1 MSIPQVEFDA
11 KAIRLERIF
20 DNTEKMGYVN
30 DGLVCEKVNNVYGK
44 LMFGEVP
51 EDRPITYASYVMSV
65 DGKIAFEDNEVGP
78 MIAKTNHLDKDGAT
92 ADFWVLNLLRAN
104 CDGIIIGS
112 GTMIKEPD
120 YSGSAYDPDLLQA
133 RIDNGKS
140 VAPWTV
146 IVTTTG
152 KNIPFGNPVFSQEE
166 IPMLVATSE
175 EGIKNLKQEITKE
188 YYELP
193 LVKTEEDKK
202 KIKELIAEN
211 EGKIAVLV
219 TGEGKNTDAAEM
231 LKVLRAMGMEKVL
244 VESPTY
250 CHHMMREGLLDEIFI
265 NALRMGADAVMVNV
279 GQGVDVE
286 EPTYP
291 HLAETIA
298 YCDSVGLPVCS
309 EPVPGGFDA
318 GPEFKTLDNIARGAR
333 IACEIGCDFMKVG
346 YAPGFERIVDET
358 FVPLVVLG
366 GAKTDNEKEFLAS
379 IKNAM
384 DAGASGVA
392 IGRNVWG
399 GGNTVN
405 MTRALAAIIHKD
417 ASVDEAY
424 AILKGEK

>member
-1 MSIPQVEFDA
+1 MNLKTRRMNHIFKEDGKALIVAMDHGTFNGAAPGLEHPGETLQQIAEGGADAVLCNFGVARKFAKELAPLGYIARLDLPPTYMGQGHDSRLVFDA
-11 KAIRLERIF
+11 
-20 DNTEKMGYVN
+20 
-30 DGLVCEKVNNVYGK
+30 
-44 LMFGEVP
+44 
-51 EDRPITYASYVMSV
+51 
-65 DGKIAFEDNEVGP
+65 
-78 MIAKTNHLDKDGAT
+78 
-92 ADFWVLNLLRAN
+92 
-104 CDGIIIGS
+104 
-112 GTMIKEPD
+112 
-120 YSGSAYDPDLLQA
+120 
-133 RIDNGKS
+133 
-140 VAPWTV
+140 
-146 IVTTTG
+146 
-152 KNIPFGNPVFSQEE
+152 
-166 IPMLVATSE
+166 
-175 EGIKNLKQEITKE
+175 E
-188 YYELP
+188 Y
-193 LVKTEEDKK
+193 
-202 KIKELIAEN
+202 
-211 EGKIAVLV
+211 
-219 TGEGKNTDAAEM
+219 
-231 LKVLRAMGMEKVL
+231 
-244 VESPTY
+244 
-250 CHHMMREGLLDEIFI
+250 
-265 NALRMGADAVMVNV
+265 ALRMGADAVMVNV

-318 GPEFKTLDNIARGAR
+318 RPEFKTLDNIARGAR

>member
-1 MSIPQVEFDA
+1 MILEQNIGTETVTYINHYLKGGQIMSIPQVEFDA

-152 KNIPFGNPVFSQEE
+152 KNIPFGNPVFFAGRDS
-166 IPMLVATSE
+166 
-175 EGIKNLKQEITKE
+175 
-188 YYELP
+188 
-193 LVKTEEDKK
+193 
-202 KIKELIAEN
+202 
-211 EGKIAVLV
+211 
-219 TGEGKNTDAAEM
+219 
-231 LKVLRAMGMEKVL
+231 
-244 VESPTY
+244 
-250 CHHMMREGLLDEIFI
+250 
-265 NALRMGADAVMVNV
+265 NAG
-279 GQGVDVE
+279 
-286 EPTYP
+286 
-291 HLAETIA
+291 
-298 YCDSVGLPVCS
+298 S
-309 EPVPGGFDA
+309 
-318 GPEFKTLDNIARGAR
+318 NI
-333 IACEIGCDFMKVG
+333 
-346 YAPGFERIVDET
+346 
-358 FVPLVVLG
+358 
-366 GAKTDNEKEFLAS
+366 
-379 IKNAM
+379 
-384 DAGASGVA
+384 
-392 IGRNVWG
+392 
-399 GGNTVN
+399 
-405 MTRALAAIIHKD
+405 
-417 ASVDEAY
+417 
-424 AILKGEK
+424 

>member
-1 MSIPQVEFDA
+1 MP
-11 KAIRLERIF
+11 
-20 DNTEKMGYVN
+20 
-30 DGLVCEKVNNVYGK
+30 
-44 LMFGEVP
+44 
-51 EDRPITYASYVMSV
+51 
-65 DGKIAFEDNEVGP
+65 
-78 MIAKTNHLDKDGAT
+78 
-92 ADFWVLNLLRAN
+92 
-104 CDGIIIGS
+104 
-112 GTMIKEPD
+112 
-120 YSGSAYDPDLLQA
+120 
-133 RIDNGKS
+133 
-140 VAPWTV
+140 
-146 IVTTTG
+146 
-152 KNIPFGNPVFSQEE
+152 
-166 IPMLVATSE
+166 
-175 EGIKNLKQEITKE
+175 
-188 YYELP
+188 
-193 LVKTEEDKK
+193 
-202 KIKELIAEN
+202 
-211 EGKIAVLV
+211 AV
-219 TGEGKNTDAAEM
+219 
-231 LKVLRAMGMEKVL
+231 R
-244 VESPTY
+244 SP
-250 CHHMMREGLLDEIFI
+250 R
-265 NALRMGADAVMVNV
+265 VMVNV